1 MNLFFLDK
9 DSRFFVVQSRES
21 LTIHICKTQFCSAVG
36 FETYNSCN
44 TGIQSLPLS
53 ACCGQSF
60 QDYPL
65 QEAFEAGDMHC
76 YLNFVKYFSLLE
88 RIQEQYFTEGVDPK
102 LNNAASAS
110 CRRHFCNPDLR
121 NSWALFVQLDAAA
134 AVARQLESKSA
145 AMLRSQTNVSRCSVS
160 RRFLRKSSQT
170 FECRFKFRISMDGI
184 PPVQDVNQYLSCSLY
199 RNWKILKF
207 RD

>member
-1 MNLFFLDK
+1 M
-9 DSRFFVVQSRES
+9 SS
-21 LTIHICKTQFCSAVG
+21 
-36 FETYNSCN
+36 
-44 TGIQSLPLS
+44 
-53 ACCGQSF
+53 CCGQLF
-60 QDYPL
+60 PDFPL

-76 YLNFVKYFSLLE
+76 YLHFIKYFSLLE
-88 RIQEQYFTEGVDPK
+88 RIQEQYFTEGVDQK

-121 NSWALFVQLDAAA
+121 NSWALFVQHLDAAA
-134 AVARQLESKSA
+134 AVARQLESESA

-160 RRFLRKSSQT
+160 RGFLRKSSQT